1 MQKDALFPI
10 DEAQKKWSAFRS
22 SGYTND
28 VHGVVYRSG
37 EAGCGLAVG
46 GMATGAIDLDTDGT
60 LGRCTCFNSIIPP
73 RELGAVPF
81 LAVAVED
88 DVWALTNKQVAGAQS
103 ASEVYYWG
111 HYPIADL

>member
-46 GMATGAIDLDTDGT
+46 GMATGAIH
-60 LGRCTCFNSIIPP
+60 LGYRRHI
-73 RELGAVPF
+73 GALHVFQFHYTATRIGRRPVP
-81 LAVAVED
+81 
-88 DVWALTNKQVAGAQS
+88 GCS
-103 ASEVYYWG
+103 R
-111 HYPIADL
+111 